1 MKGDFSKSK
10 DVKGIMD
17 KGTDVFEVYVQKDN
31 GKMVRVEP
39 VKEVTVM

>member
-31 GKMVRVEP
+31 GKMVRLEP